1 MFRCAKTLGYK
12 MHPQV
17 FIEEGYFLVKNGAP
31 YK

>member
-1 MFRCAKTLGYK
+1 MFRCTKILGYK
-12 MHPQV
+12 SFKQI